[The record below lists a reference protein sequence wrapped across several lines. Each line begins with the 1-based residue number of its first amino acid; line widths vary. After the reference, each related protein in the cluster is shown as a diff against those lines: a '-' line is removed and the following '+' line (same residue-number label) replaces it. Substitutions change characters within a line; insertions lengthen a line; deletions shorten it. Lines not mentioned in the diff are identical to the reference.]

1 MIDITYKSNTYRR
14 AIASATVVVGSN
26 QTMDALINKRVPKG
40 DVLEMARTAGLFG
53 VKRTSE
59 LIPDCHPLPI
69 EQTAITYEL
78 EGLEIRIFVEVS
90 TIYKT
95 GVEVEAMH
103 GASVVALTIY
113 DMLKPID
120 KQIEIK
126 QIKLI
131 EKKGGKSDFKNN
143 IGDRLKAAVIVCSD
157 SISAGTK
164 EDKAGK
170 AIMAKLEAMSF
181 ANTQYMVIP
190 DNVNEIQNKVKS
202 HCTNGIDLLIITGG
216 TGLSP
221 TDVTPEALQP
231 LIEREVPGI
240 AEAIRN
246 YGQQRMPYSM
256 LSRSV
261 CGLIGNTVVL
271 ALPGSTRGAE
281 ESMDAVFPALLHIFK
296 MMKGGGH

>member
-103 GASVVALTIY
+103 GAS
-113 DMLKPID
+113 
-120 KQIEIK
+120 EI
-126 QIKLI
+126 
-131 EKKGGKSDFKNN
+131 G
-143 IGDRLKAAVIVCSD
+143 RAHV
-157 SISAGTK
+157 
-164 EDKAGK
+164 
-170 AIMAKLEAMSF
+170 
-181 ANTQYMVIP
+181 
-190 DNVNEIQNKVKS
+190 
-202 HCTNGIDLLIITGG
+202 
-216 TGLSP
+216 
-221 TDVTPEALQP
+221 
-231 LIEREVPGI
+231 
-240 AEAIRN
+240 
-246 YGQQRMPYSM
+246 
-256 LSRSV
+256 
-261 CGLIGNTVVL
+261 
-271 ALPGSTRGAE
+271 
-281 ESMDAVFPALLHIFK
+281 
-296 MMKGGGH
+296 